1 MGVTARGIREYYDA
15 FSEFD
20 KDRNG
25 SINTSELGNVF
36 RSLGE
41 NPTSMELEVRPEWMA
56 RQLSVNKI
64 AQICCKIIYPLF
76 LDFNAFL
83 ALYYRAEQC
92 KILNL
97 DMYLRI
103 SDL

>member
-1 MGVTARGIREYYDA
+1 MGVTARDIREYYEA

-41 NPTSMELEVRPEWMA
+41 NPTSMELEVRGRRGVQSMLDIESCCL
-56 RQLSVNKI
+56 QIQSISVNVTL
-64 AQICCKIIYPLF
+64 CK
-76 LDFNAFL
+76 
-83 ALYYRAEQC
+83 LYKC
-92 KILNL
+92 PPIN
-97 DMYLRI
+97 
-103 SDL
+103 

>member
-1 MGVTARGIREYYDA
+1 MGVTARDIREYHDA

-41 NPTSMELEVRPEWMA
+41 NPTSMELEVRVQQISHSESKTKDVSRKHTEVCHGRPK
-56 RQLSVNKI
+56 RDGVKLSKSYG
-64 AQICCKIIYPLF
+64 C
-76 LDFNAFL
+76 L
-83 ALYYRAEQC
+83 AAA
-92 KILNL
+92 
-97 DMYLRI
+97 
-103 SDL
+103 

>member
-1 MGVTARGIREYYDA
+1 MYSFSRMGVSARDIREYYDA

-41 NPTSMELEVRPEWMA
+41 NPTSMELEVYS
-56 RQLSVNKI
+56 Q
-64 AQICCKIIYPLF
+64 
-76 LDFNAFL
+76 
-83 ALYYRAEQC
+83 YRA
-92 KILNL
+92 
-97 DMYLRI
+97 MRPVI
-103 SDL
+103 STNTVNVVNTL

>member
-1 MGVTARGIREYYDA
+1 MGVSARDIREYYDA

-41 NPTSMELEVRPEWMA
+41 NPTSMELEVRPEWMV
-56 RQLSVNKI
+56 RRVYDHKI
-64 AQICCKIIYPLF
+64 AQICYKIM
-76 LDFNAFL
+76 NNG
-83 ALYYRAEQC
+83 
-92 KILNL
+92 K
-97 DMYLRI
+97 M
-103 SDL
+103 

>member
-1 MGVTARGIREYYDA
+1 MSARDIREYYDA

-41 NPTSMELEVRPEWMA
+41 NPTSMELEVRPEW
-56 RQLSVNKI
+56 RVRKLSVNKI
-64 AQICCKIIYPLF
+64 AQTCYKNINHGKMQSPSERL
-76 LDFNAFL
+76 
-83 ALYYRAEQC
+83 QP
-92 KILNL
+92 
-97 DMYLRI
+97 
-103 SDL
+103 

>member
-1 MGVTARGIREYYDA
+1 MQRRTCITHTLSARDIREYYDA

-41 NPTSMELEVRPEWMA
+41 NPTSMELEVPFRVKYGQSCVIGQTG
-56 RQLSVNKI
+56 R
-64 AQICCKIIYPLF
+64 
-76 LDFNAFL
+76 
-83 ALYYRAEQC
+83 
-92 KILNL
+92 
-97 DMYLRI
+97 
-103 SDL
+103 